1 MSEITNSFT
10 FHFTEIEPTPLL
22 KDFETFTR
30 YLEQNAFA
38 LGKTTGYIP
47 YKHLA
52 PLNEGMTHPNMES
65 NLRAPQDHYPQLHLY
80 CHLALAGTLFRRVPR
95 KNQTFLESG

>member
-1 MSEITNSFT
+1 MPKTDAIRT
-10 FHFTEIEPTPLL
+10 FHFTKTAPTPLL

-38 LGKTTGYIP
+38 LGKATEHIP

-52 PLNEGMTHPNMES
+52 ALNEEMTLPNLENTPRTS
-65 NLRAPQDHYPQLHLY
+65 QEFYPQLHLY
-80 CHLALAGTLFRRVPR
+80 YHLALAGKLFRKVYH
-95 KNQTFLESG
+95 KTNSL